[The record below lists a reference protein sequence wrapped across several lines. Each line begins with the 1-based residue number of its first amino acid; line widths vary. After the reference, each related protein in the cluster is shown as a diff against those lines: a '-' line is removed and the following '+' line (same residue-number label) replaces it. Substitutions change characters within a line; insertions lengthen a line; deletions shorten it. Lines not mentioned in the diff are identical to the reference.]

1 MAKEATVAPKERINI
16 VYKPATNM
24 DEEVELPL
32 KMVVLSDFTGRQDDT
47 PLEDRKIINVDKDN
61 FNEVLQKQNIR
72 VQIGVKDRLNPNAQE
87 GDEIP
92 VDLAIKSLK
101 SFDPEEVARQIPE
114 LASLLEVREALVALK
129 GPLGNIKD
137 FSKRLK
143 DVLSDDAAR
152 ERLMKEL
159 NLGGE
164 EK

>member
-1 MAKEATVAPKERINI
+1 MAKEQSVAPKERINI

-47 PLEDRKIINVDKDN
+47 PIEDRKIINVDKDN
-61 FNEVLQKQNIR
+61 FNEVLQKQNLR
-72 VQIGVKDRLNPNAQE
+72 VQFGAKDRLNPNAQE
-87 GDEIP
+87 GDEIAI
-92 VDLAIKSLK
+92 DLALKSLK

-114 LASLLEVREALVALK
+114 LASLLEVREALVAMK

>member
-1 MAKEATVAPKERINI
+1 MAKEQSVAPKERINI

-32 KMVVLSDFTGRQDDT
+32 KMVVLSDFTGRADDT

-72 VQIGVKDRLNPNAQE
+72 IQFGAKDRLNPNAQE

-92 VDLAIKSLK
+92 VDIAIKSLK

>member
-1 MAKEATVAPKERINI
+1 MAKEQSVAPKERINI

-32 KMVVLSDFTGRQDDT
+32 KMVVLSDFTGRPDDT

-72 VQIGVKDRLNPNAQE
+72 VQLGVKDRLNPNAQE
-87 GDEIP
+87 GDEIA
-92 VDLAIKSLK
+92 VDLAIKNLK

>member
-1 MAKEATVAPKERINI
+1 MAKEQSVAPKERINI

-32 KMVVLSDFTGRQDDT
+32 KMVVLSDFTGRADDT

-61 FNEVLQKQNIR
+61 FNEVLQKQNLR
-72 VQIGVKDRLNPNAQE
+72 VQFGAKDRLNPNAQE

-92 VDLAIKSLK
+92 IDLAIKSLK
-101 SFDPEEVARQIPE
+101 SFDPEDVARQIPE
-114 LASLLEVREALVALK
+114 LSSLLEVREALTALK

-143 DVLSDDAAR
+143 EVLSDDAAR
-152 ERLMKEL
+152 ERLLKEL